1 MKKYLIPAAA
11 LLMSITACQGPV
23 TMAPQGTMQEIQ
35 QEAAIQR
42 QLAKETRGSS
52 SANLNDI
59 VVPLLGANADFCKPR
74 VKQIEWRGQKV
85 WICNYPVVVNK
96 ADKEIN
102 AHTDGE
108 KIIISQAMLNFVNT
122 NNELALVV
130 GHELAHAALNHVG
143 KLTQNAALGQIGGF
157 AVDQLLASAG
167 VSTGGQFSSLGGG
180 IAQQR
185 YSVPFEQEA
194 DYVGMYFMA
203 RAGFDTSGV
212 AQFWRRM
219 AANDARTIS
228 QRSSHPTSPERF
240 IAIDR
245 THKEIAAKKAAG
257 QPLTPNYL
265 PKK

>member
-1 MKKYLIPAAA
+1 MKKYFVPAVFFLA
-11 LLMSITACQGPV
+11 LAACQGPV
-23 TMAPQGTMQEIQ
+23 TMAPQGTRQEIM

-42 QLAKETRGSS
+42 QLAKDAQGSS
-52 SANLNDI
+52 SANLNDVI
-59 VVPLLGANADFCKPR
+59 VPLLGANADFCKPR
-74 VKQIEWRGQKV
+74 VRQISWRGQKV
-85 WICNYPVVVNK
+85 WICNYAVAVNK

-108 KIIISQAMLNFVNT
+108 KIIISQKMLDFINT

-130 GHELAHAALNHVG
+130 GHELAHAALGHVG

-180 IAQQR
+180 LAQQR
-185 YSVPFEQEA
+185 YSIPFEQEA

-203 RAGFDTSGV
+203 RAGFDTAGA

-219 AANDARTIS
+219 AANDARAIT

-240 IAIDR
+240 IAIER
-245 THKEIAAKKAAG
+245 TRKEIAAKKAAG
-257 QPLTPNYL
+257 EPLVPNYL